1 MGRRMSE
8 QLHCWVGSAPSS
20 SGPRSIAK
28 ALLISFCVHASI
40 FFVLWQVISSQSQ
53 TISPRALRMDLS
65 TAARPA
71 SAIAPVSVPAEP
83 KPEASKSPIRG
94 SSDRPARTPLP
105 VKQPATHLPAIALS
119 DTGASSSTGE
129 ADFPPQAEAQKSQE
143 GEMPIDLRVLDW
155 LARYRSYPLAARRAR
170 IEGVVELRV
179 TLMPDGRLVDARV
192 ERSSGHPLLDQ
203 AALDLL
209 ARAAPLPSDFGTAR
223 TEQIELQLPI
233 VFRMR
238 TSST

>member
-1 MGRRMSE
+1 MSE

-20 SGPRSIAK
+20 SGLRSIAK

-53 TISPRALRMDLS
+53 TTIARELRMDLS
-65 TAARPA
+65 PAARPT
-71 SAIAPVSVPAEP
+71 SAIESVSVPAEP
-83 KPEASKSPIRG
+83 KPEASKSQIRESSERIVRALVPIG
-94 SSDRPARTPLP
+94 
-105 VKQPATHLPAIALS
+105 QPATHLPAIAQSDAGLS
-119 DTGASSSTGE
+119 DPTRE
-129 ADFPPQAEAQKSQE
+129 ADFPPQAEAQQSQV
-143 GEMPIDLRVLDW
+143 GEVPIDLRVLDW

-179 TLMPDGRLVDARV
+179 VLMPDGRLVNARV

-209 ARAAPLPSDFGTAR
+209 ARAAPLPSDFGSAR